1 MVHYALDTNFMVYF
15 EGVNDLERR
24 TKARRLLDT
33 LDPGEVVIPVQ
44 ALGEL
49 FNVLTRKAKWPAAQ
63 ARAAVLAWTD
73 TYEVIDT
80 TPDVLMDAIELSTTH
95 QLAIRDAIMLAG
107 AAQAGCR
114 VLLSE
119 DMRHGFTWRRATV
132 RNPFGPDPRTEPE
145 GRCRS
150 ELRTP

>member
-1 MVHYALDTNFMVYF
+1 MHYALDTNFMVYF
-15 EGVNDLERR
+15 EGVNDLPRR
-24 TKARRLLDT
+24 MKARQFLDA
-33 LDPGEVVIPVQ
+33 LDPGDVAIPVQ

-49 FNVLTRKAKWPAAQ
+49 FNVLTRKVKWPAAE

-80 TPDVLMDAIELSTTH
+80 TPDVLLEAMELSTTH
-95 QLAIRDAIMLAG
+95 QLAVWDAIMLAG

-119 DMRHGFTWRRATV
+119 DMRHGFTWRGTTV
-132 RNPFGPDPRTEPE
+132 RNPFRPDP
-145 GRCRS
+145 
-150 ELRTP
+150 

>member
-1 MVHYALDTNFMVYF
+1 MHYALDTNFMVYS

-24 TKARRLLDT
+24 MKARLLLDA
-33 LDPGEVVIPVQ
+33 LDPGDVAIPVQ

-73 TYEVIDT
+73 AYDVIDT
-80 TPDVLMDAIELSTTH
+80 TPTVLLEAMELSTTH
-95 QLAIRDAIMLAG
+95 QLAVWDAIMLAG

-119 DMRHGFTWRRATV
+119 DMRHGFTWRGTTV
-132 RNPFGPDPRTEPE
+132 RNPFLPDP
-145 GRCRS
+145 
-150 ELRTP
+150 

>member
-1 MVHYALDTNFMVYF
+1 MHYALDTNILVYA
-15 EGVNDLERR
+15 EGVDDPERQA
-24 TKARRLLDT
+24 KAKRFLDT
-33 LDPGEVVIPVQ
+33 LNPGDVAIPVQ

-80 TPDVLMDAIELSTTH
+80 TPSVLLEAMELSTTH
-95 QLAIRDAIMLAG
+95 QLAIWDAIMLAG

-119 DMRHGFTWRRATV
+119 DLAPGFTWRGTTV
-132 RNPFGPDPRTEPE
+132 RNPFLPDP
-145 GRCRS
+145 
-150 ELRTP
+150 

>member
-1 MVHYALDTNFMVYF
+1 MQYALDTNFMVYF

-24 TKARRLLDT
+24 MKARRFLDA
-33 LDPGEVVIPVQ
+33 LKPGDVAIPVQ

-73 TYEVIDT
+73 TYEAIET
-80 TPDVLMDAIELSTTH
+80 TPDVLMEAMELSTTH
-95 QLAIRDAIMLAG
+95 QLAIWDAIMLAG

-119 DMRHGFTWRRATV
+119 DMRHGFTWRGTTV
-132 RNPFGPDPRTEPE
+132 RNPFLPP
-145 GRCRS
+145 
-150 ELRTP
+150 

>member
-1 MVHYALDTNFMVYF
+1 MHYALDTNIMAYAA
-15 EGVNDLERR
+15 GVNDLERR
-24 TKARRLLDT
+24 TKARRLLDA
-33 LDPGEVVIPVQ
+33 LDPGDVAIPVQ

-73 TYEVIDT
+73 AYEAIDT
-80 TPDVLMDAIELSTTH
+80 TPGILLDAMELSTTH
-95 QLAIRDAIMLAG
+95 QLAVWDAIMLAG

-119 DMRHGFTWRRATV
+119 DMRHGFTWRGATV
-132 RNPFGPDPRTEPE
+132 RNPFLPDP
-145 GRCRS
+145 
-150 ELRTP
+150 

>member
-1 MVHYALDTNFMVYF
+1 M
-15 EGVNDLERR
+15 
-24 TKARRLLDT
+24 
-33 LDPGEVVIPVQ
+33 Q

-73 TYEVIDT
+73 AYEVIDT
-80 TPDVLMDAIELSTTH
+80 TPTVPLDAMELSTTH
-95 QLAIRDAIMLAG
+95 QLAVWDATMLAG

-119 DMRHGFTWRRATV
+119 DMRHGFTGRGTTV
-132 RNPFGPDPRTEPE
+132 RNPFGPDP
-145 GRCRS
+145 
-150 ELRTP
+150 

>member
-1 MVHYALDTNFMVYF
+1 MHYALDTNILAYA
-15 EGVNDLERR
+15 EGVDDRERR
-24 TKARRLLDT
+24 KIARRLLDT
-33 LDPGEVVIPVQ
+33 LDPAEVVIPVQ

-73 TYEVIDT
+73 TFEAIDT
-80 TPDVLMDAIELSTTH
+80 TPGTLLDAMELSATH
-95 QLAIRDAIMLAG
+95 QLAIWDAIMLAS

-119 DMRHGFTWRRATV
+119 DMRHGFTWRGVTV
-132 RNPFGPDPRTEPE
+132 RNPFLPGP
-145 GRCRS
+145 
-150 ELRTP
+150 

>member
-1 MVHYALDTNFMVYF
+1 VHYALDTNIMAYAA
-15 EGVNDLERR
+15 GVNDLERR
-24 TKARRLLDT
+24 TKARRLLDA
-33 LDPGEVVIPVQ
+33 LDPGDVAIPVQ

-73 TYEVIDT
+73 AYEAIDT
-80 TPDVLMDAIELSTTH
+80 TPGILLDAMELSTTH
-95 QLAIRDAIMLAG
+95 QLAVWDAIMLAG

-119 DMRHGFTWRRATV
+119 DMRHGFTWRGATV
-132 RNPFGPDPRTEPE
+132 RNPFLPDP
-145 GRCRS
+145 
-150 ELRTP
+150 